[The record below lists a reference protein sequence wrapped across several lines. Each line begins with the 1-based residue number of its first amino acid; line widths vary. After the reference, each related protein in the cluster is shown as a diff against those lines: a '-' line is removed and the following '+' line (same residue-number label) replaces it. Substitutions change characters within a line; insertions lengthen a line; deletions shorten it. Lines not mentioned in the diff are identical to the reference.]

1 MSSTPNNA
9 QNVSVAKPKVGGA
22 IFVAPLGTELPTD
35 ATTALD
41 VAFEN
46 VGYISEDG
54 VVNTN
59 SPDTDTIKEW
69 GGASVGKIDNGK
81 DDTWQFTMIEALNL
95 AALKLV
101 YGPDNV
107 SGTLKEG
114 ITIKA
119 NSNEQADVCMVID
132 MILKG
137 GALKRVVLP
146 SAGVSEVGEVTY
158 ATTSAIGYQT
168 TLLAT
173 PDAEG
178 NTHYEYIKSAAAAA
192 LVKTTAPA
200 DEVETAD
207 KKEDTD
213 A

>member
-1 MSSTPNNA
+1 MASTPNNA

-35 ATTALD
+35 VTTALNA
-41 VAFEN
+41 AFQN

-81 DDTWQFTMIEALNL
+81 DDTWQFTMIEALNPT
-95 AALKLV
+95 ALKLV
-101 YGPDNV
+101 YGADNV
-107 SGTLKEG
+107 SGTLANG
-114 ITIKA
+114 ITVKA
-119 NSNEQADVCMVID
+119 NSNEQADVSLVID

-158 ATTSAIGYQT
+158 AATSAIGYQT

-173 PDAEG
+173 PDASG
-178 NTHYEYIKSAAAAA
+178 NTHYEHIKAPEAAAAMA
-192 LVKTTAPA
+192 TPTPA
-200 DEVETAD
+200 
-207 KKEDTD
+207 EDTTETTGSEEVG

>member
-1 MSSTPNNA
+1 MASTPNNA

-22 IFVAPLGTELPTD
+22 VFVAPVGTDLPTD
-35 ATTALD
+35 ATTALNA
-41 VAFEN
+41 AFEN

-81 DDTWQFTMIEALNL
+81 DDTWQFTMIEALNPT
-95 AALKLV
+95 ALKLV
-101 YGPDNV
+101 YGADNV
-107 SGTLKEG
+107 SGTLADG
-114 ITIKA
+114 ITVKA
-119 NSNEQADVCMVID
+119 NSNEQADVALVID

-146 SAGVSEVGEVTY
+146 SASVSEVGEVTY
-158 ATTSAIGYQT
+158 AATSAIGYQT

-173 PDAEG
+173 PDKDG
-178 NTHYEYIKSAAAAA
+178 NTHYEYIKGAEAAAA
-192 LVKTTAPA
+192 LAKAAEPA
-200 DEVETAD
+200 AE
-207 KKEDTD
+207 KEDTD

>member
-22 IFVAPLGTELPTD
+22 IFVAPLGTKLPTD

-107 SGTLKEG
+107 SGTLEDG

-158 ATTSAIGYQT
+158 AATSAIGYQT

>member
-95 AALKLV
+95 AAPKLV

-158 ATTSAIGYQT
+158 AATSAIGYQT

>member
-1 MSSTPNNA
+1 MASTPNNA

-22 IFVAPLGTELPTD
+22 IFVAPVGTALPTD
-35 ATTALD
+35 VTTALNE
-41 VAFEN
+41 AFQN

-81 DDTWQFTMIEALNL
+81 DDTFQFTMIEALNPT
-95 AALKLV
+95 ALKLV
-101 YGPDNV
+101 YGADNV
-107 SGTLKEG
+107 SGTLAAG
-114 ITIKA
+114 ITVKA
-119 NSNEQADVCMVID
+119 NSNEQPDVSLVID

-158 ATTSAIGYQT
+158 AATSAIGYQT

-173 PDAEG
+173 PDASG
-178 NTHYEYIKSAAAAA
+178 NTHYEYIKAAAAAA
-192 LVKTTAPA
+192 LAKAAEPA
-200 DEVETAD
+200 AE
-207 KKEDTD
+207 KEDTD

>member
-59 SPDTDTIKEW
+59 SPDTDTLKEW

-158 ATTSAIGYQT
+158 AATSAIGYQT

>member
-158 ATTSAIGYQT
+158 AATSAIGYQT

-207 KKEDTD
+207 KKKDTD

>member
-1 MSSTPNNA
+1 MASTPNNA

-22 IFVAPLGTELPTD
+22 VFVAPVGTELPTD
-35 ATTALD
+35 VTTALNA
-41 VAFEN
+41 AFQN

-81 DDTWQFTMIEALNL
+81 DDTWQFTMIEALNPT
-95 AALKLV
+95 ALKLV
-101 YGPDNV
+101 YGADNV
-107 SGTLKEG
+107 SGTLTDG
-114 ITIKA
+114 ITVNA
-119 NSNEQADVCMVID
+119 NSNEQADVALVID

-146 SAGVSEVGEVTY
+146 SASVSEVGEVTY
-158 ATTSAIGYQT
+158 AATSAIGYQT

-173 PDAEG
+173 PDKDG
-178 NTHYEYIKSAAAAA
+178 NTHYEYIKGAAAAAA
-192 LVKTTAPA
+192 LAKAAEPA
-200 DEVETAD
+200 AE
-207 KKEDTD
+207 KEDTD

>member
-1 MSSTPNNA
+1 MESTPNNA

-22 IFVAPLGTELPTD
+22 IFVAPVGTALPTD
-35 ATTALD
+35 ATTALNA
-41 VAFEN
+41 AFQN

-81 DDTWQFTMIEALNL
+81 DDTWQFTMIEALNPT
-95 AALKLV
+95 ALKLV
-101 YGPDNV
+101 YGADNV
-107 SGTLKEG
+107 SGTLATG
-114 ITIKA
+114 ITVNA
-119 NSNEQADVCMVID
+119 NSNEQADVALVID

-146 SAGVSEVGEVTY
+146 SASVSEVGEVTY
-158 ATTSAIGYQT
+158 AATSAIGYQT

-173 PDAEG
+173 PDKSG
-178 NTHYEYIKSAAAAA
+178 NTHYEYIKGAAAAAA
-192 LVKTTAPA
+192 LAKAAEPA
-200 DEVETAD
+200 AE
-207 KKEDTD
+207 KEDTD

>member
-1 MSSTPNNA
+1 MASTPNNA

-22 IFVAPLGTELPTD
+22 VFVAPVGTELPTD
-35 ATTALD
+35 VTTALNA
-41 VAFEN
+41 AFQN

-69 GGASVGKIDNGK
+69 GGASVGKIDNGN
-81 DDTWQFTMIEALNL
+81 DDTWKFTMIEALNPT
-95 AALKLV
+95 ALKLV
-101 YGPDNV
+101 YGADNV
-107 SGTLKEG
+107 SGTLAAG
-114 ITIKA
+114 ITVKA
-119 NSNEQADVCMVID
+119 NSNEQADVALVID

-146 SAGVSEVGEVTY
+146 SASVSEVGEVTY
-158 ATTSAIGYQT
+158 AATSAIGYQT

-173 PDAEG
+173 PDEDG
-178 NTHYEYIKSAAAAA
+178 NTHYEYITGAAAAAA
-192 LVKTTAPA
+192 LAKAAEPA
-200 DEVETAD
+200 AE
-207 KKEDTD
+207 KEDTD

>member
-1 MSSTPNNA
+1 MASTPNNT

-22 IFVAPLGTELPTD
+22 VFVAPVGTELPTD

-41 VAFEN
+41 EAFQN

-81 DDTWQFTMIEALNL
+81 DDTWQFTMIEALNPT
-95 AALKLV
+95 ALKLV
-101 YGPDNV
+101 YGADNV
-107 SGTLKEG
+107 SGTLTDG
-114 ITIKA
+114 ITVKA
-119 NSNEQADVCMVID
+119 NSNEQADVALVID

-146 SAGVSEVGEVTY
+146 SASVSEVGEVTY
-158 ATTSAIGYQT
+158 AATSAIGYQT

-173 PDAEG
+173 PDEDG
-178 NTHYEYIKSAAAAA
+178 NTHYEYIKAAAAA
-192 LVKTTAPA
+192 AAKAAPTPA
-200 DEVETAD
+200 
-207 KKEDTD
+207 EDT
-213 A
+213 AETTGSEEAGA

>member
-158 ATTSAIGYQT
+158 AATSAIGYQT

>member
-22 IFVAPLGTELPTD
+22 IFVAPLGTDLPTD

-41 VAFEN
+41 AAFQN

-158 ATTSAIGYQT
+158 AATSAIGYQT

>member
-1 MSSTPNNA
+1 MASTPNNA

-41 VAFEN
+41 TAFEN

-81 DDTWQFTMIEALNL
+81 DDTWQFTMIEALNPT
-95 AALKLV
+95 ALKLV
-101 YGPDNV
+101 YGADNV
-107 SGTLKEG
+107 SGTLTDG
-114 ITIKA
+114 ITVKA
-119 NSNEQADVCMVID
+119 NSNEQADVSLVID

-137 GALKRVVLP
+137 GAFRRVVLP

-158 ATTSAIGYQT
+158 AATAAIGYQT

-173 PDAEG
+173 PDESG
-178 NTHYEYIKSAAAAA
+178 NTHYEYTKGAAAAAA
-192 LVKTTAPA
+192 LAKAAAPA
-200 DEVETAD
+200 AE
-207 KKEDTD
+207 KEDAD

>member
-35 ATTALD
+35 ATTALG

-158 ATTSAIGYQT
+158 AATSAIGYQT